1 MCPVTK
7 LVRRRKAKN
16 RQTPR
21 SVLFTL
27 EGKELQVANLE
38 NTIEILGTQQIYQQL
53 TQAVILG
60 DCEKLVLSTEFK
72 SSVLLSP
79 QSWRDHREHVLSTAP
94 ALPRSMSNIF
104 IPGHSVVHSL
114 LLRASERSVCLTA
127 SLRMALQFFYP
138 V

>member
-7 LVRRRKAKN
+7 LVRRRKTKN

-79 QSWRDHREHVLSTAP
+79 QSWRDHREHVS
-94 ALPRSMSNIF
+94 
-104 IPGHSVVHSL
+104 
-114 LLRASERSVCLTA
+114 
-127 SLRMALQFFYP
+127 
-138 V
+138 